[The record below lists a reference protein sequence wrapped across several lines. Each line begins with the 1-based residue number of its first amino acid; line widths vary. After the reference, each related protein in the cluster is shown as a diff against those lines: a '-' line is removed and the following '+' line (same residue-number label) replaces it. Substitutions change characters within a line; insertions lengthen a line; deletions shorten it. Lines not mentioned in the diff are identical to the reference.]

1 MRITIGG
8 TPASGKGTA
17 GKLLAKELGY
27 EYWSAG
33 SVWREEAEKHGMT
46 LNEFHRYLTAHPE
59 FDHYL
64 DEKQAELSER
74 DNIVVDSRLGFH
86 FVKDSVKVF
95 LTTNIDVAAA
105 RLLAA
110 KRNEEQVSS
119 LAEARAEIE
128 ERMHAE
134 RTRHKELYGVDIADT
149 SNYDIIIDTTPLDPK
164 AVVDAITAQL
174 PYSSGR

>member
-33 SVWREEAEKHGMT
+33 SVWRVEAEKHNMT
-46 LNEFHRYLTAHPE
+46 LNEFHRYLTDHPQ

-74 DNIVVDSRLGFH
+74 DNIIVDSRLGFH
-86 FVKDSVKVF
+86 FVKGSVRIY
-95 LTTNIDVAAA
+95 LTTNLDVAAA
-105 RLLAA
+105 RLYAA
-110 KRNEEQVSS
+110 KRSEEQVSS

-149 SNYDIIIDTTPLDPK
+149 HNYDIVIDTTPLDPK
-164 AVVDAITAQL
+164 AVVDSIMVQL
-174 PYSSGR
+174 PYS